1 MKRKLEETARL
12 IQSQKEQKK
21 REAKSRTQSDV
32 RYLKSKLI
40 FYCKM
45 LGQNFENFYGNK
57 ISNTFNKT
65 KKKS

>member
-21 REAKSRTQSDV
+21 REAKNRTQSDV
-32 RYLKSKLI
+32 RYLEFYAKL
-40 FYCKM
+40 FM
-45 LGQNFENFYGNK
+45 PNFLCQSLNVENFLRFIK
-57 ISNTFNKT
+57 A